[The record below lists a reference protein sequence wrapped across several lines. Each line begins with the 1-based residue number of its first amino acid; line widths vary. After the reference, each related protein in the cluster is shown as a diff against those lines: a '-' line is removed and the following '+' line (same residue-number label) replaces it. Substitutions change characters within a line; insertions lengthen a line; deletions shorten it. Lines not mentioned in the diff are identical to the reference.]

1 MKLPVRQTDTIL
13 RVRDLSKSF
22 REIKAVNDLS
32 LDVQQKDIYGFLGPN
47 GSGKSTTIR
56 MMLSLLKPD
65 AGTIEIFGT
74 SFQQNRKK
82 ILTNVGAFIEKPDF
96 YEYLTAYKNLDILC
110 SYSWI
115 RPERSSIM
123 EILEL
128 VGLTERAD
136 SKVSTFSKGM
146 KQRLGIAQALLHDP
160 ELLILDEPA
169 SGLDPSGNRDIR
181 ELIRYLNKEK
191 GKTIILSSH
200 NLAEI
205 EMIANRM
212 VIIKKGEK
220 VIEGEVRKLLTEQTY
235 ETSFILD
242 DPARAAALLAN
253 SEFDVG
259 PAKIN
264 ENVLVVNCTRALIP
278 DINAYLAAGGM
289 RIESIKMEQNLEDY
303 FLNLT

>member
-1 MKLPVRQTDTIL
+1 MPHPARQVDTIL
-13 RVRDLSKSF
+13 RVRNLSKSF
-22 REIKAVNDLS
+22 GEIKAVNDLS

-110 SYSWI
+110 SYSGI
-115 RPERSSIM
+115 RPERSSLM

-160 ELLILDEPA
+160 DLLILDEPA
-169 SGLDPSGNRDIR
+169 SGLDPSGTDER
-181 ELIRYLNKEK
+181 
-191 GKTIILSSH
+191 
-200 NLAEI
+200 AE
-205 EMIANRM
+205 
-212 VIIKKGEK
+212 
-220 VIEGEVRKLLTEQTY
+220 
-235 ETSFILD
+235 S
-242 DPARAAALLAN
+242 
-253 SEFDVG
+253 
-259 PAKIN
+259 
-264 ENVLVVNCTRALIP
+264 
-278 DINAYLAAGGM
+278 
-289 RIESIKMEQNLEDY
+289 
-303 FLNLT
+303 